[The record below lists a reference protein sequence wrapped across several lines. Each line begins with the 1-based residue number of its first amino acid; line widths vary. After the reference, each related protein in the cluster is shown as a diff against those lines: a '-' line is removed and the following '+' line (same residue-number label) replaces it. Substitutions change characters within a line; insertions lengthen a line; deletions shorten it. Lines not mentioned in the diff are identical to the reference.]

1 MSTRLQKMTQ
11 RRVTFRR
18 HDLDVHGT
26 MGARSGCESGKVSF
40 ISKAA
45 VKRHIKRGNR
55 IKYGERAYRCERCG
69 NWHITT
75 TELRH
80 EA

>member
-1 MSTRLQKMTQ
+1 MTQ
-11 RRVTFRR
+11 RKVTMRR
-18 HDLDVHGT
+18 HGLDQHAT
-26 MGARSGCESGKVSF
+26 MGARNGCGSGKVSF
-40 ISKAA
+40 VSKAA

-55 IKYGERAYRCERCG
+55 QSYGERAYRCERCG

-75 TELRH
+75 TEMRH